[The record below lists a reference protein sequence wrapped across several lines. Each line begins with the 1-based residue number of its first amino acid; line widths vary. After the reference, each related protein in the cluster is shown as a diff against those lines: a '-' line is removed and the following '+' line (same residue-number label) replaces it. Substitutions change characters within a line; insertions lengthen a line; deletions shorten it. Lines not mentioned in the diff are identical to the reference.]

1 MRSAMRV
8 LPFLCLT
15 AVFAFELGASR
26 EGGWVA
32 IGIAPRAEAAAPA
45 LNACGCYRDS
55 AGACFCGKKGGKCV
69 CAGDCE
75 PQGCEAKR
83 AKEMQKEVD
92 AEAKRAREAEKKQ
105 QDEQAQKAEAARKAE
120 APPEDQQVESGDDKA
135 QEPDKKSA
143 DSTSRKSDDDDAGE
157 AKGAKKKS
165 RKSAKGGKPKPGKD
179 DTGDKNEKG
188 GGMEG

>member
-15 AVFAFELGASR
+15 AVFAFELGAVR
-26 EGGWVA
+26 EGGGVG
-32 IGIAPRAEAAAPA
+32 IGLAPRAEAAAPA

-105 QDEQAQKAEAARKAE
+105 QDEQAEKAEAARKAE
-120 APPEDQQVESGDDKA
+120 APPEDEQVESGDDKP
-135 QEPDKKSA
+135 QEPDKKA
-143 DSTSRKSDDDDAGE
+143 DDATSRKGDDDATD

-165 RKSAKGGKPKPGKD
+165 RKSAKGGKTKPGKD